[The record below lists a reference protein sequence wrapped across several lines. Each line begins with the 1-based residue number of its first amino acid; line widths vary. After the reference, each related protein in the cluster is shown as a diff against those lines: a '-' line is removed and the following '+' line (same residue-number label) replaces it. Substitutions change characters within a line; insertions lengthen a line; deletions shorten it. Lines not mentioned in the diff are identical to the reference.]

1 MTRNQIL
8 WLCIAI
14 SCCLHLWTLDRDW
27 STETRDMGGE
37 EFMMPADFTMAA
49 ATPMAHTLALVQ
61 AEAPD
66 DPHNAESAA
75 RRKRRLAREQYF
87 QRVRAAVERNK
98 FRYNADLSGL
108 LGNALYSF
116 RILPDDTFTD
126 IQLRRSSGDPLL
138 DKAALNAIETA
149 SGRVKR
155 PRIIGPHPFHLSIA
169 IKYQLSM

>member
-1 MTRNQIL
+1 MSRNQIL

-14 SCCLHLWTLDRDW
+14 SCCLHLWTLDREW
-27 STETRDMGGE
+27 STETHDMAGE
-37 EFMMPADFTMAA
+37 EIMIPADFSIAA
-49 ATPMAHTLALVQ
+49 DTPMAHTLALVQ
-61 AEAPD
+61 VEAPD
-66 DPHNAESAA
+66 DPHTAESAA
-75 RRKRRLAREQYF
+75 RRTRRLAREQFF
-87 QRVRAAVERNK
+87 QRVRTAVERNK

-116 RILPDDTFTD
+116 RILPDDTFAD
-126 IQLRRSSGDPLL
+126 IHLRRSSGDPLL

-155 PRIIGPHPFHLSIA
+155 PRIIGTSPFHLSIA